1 MLKSPLSQHRSST
14 APSPTVHYAHLSP
27 RLSICP
33 TCASQNSKIAKP
45 SPRATQYVGVDAST
59 QWSPMSPKMNVD
71 GSKQDA
77 LELETDDSKPQ
88 PAAAAS
94 SYTTIEAEGEKA
106 PPPSKPASIAE
117 SPTMKRRQSQAV
129 DTGGTQTED
138 KTQTLPPKRVRSAR
152 TQVKVLPLR
161 YELCDVEDMVILIA
175 NMISELIQT
184 NDELP
189 LRTGVLTR
197 FHSRTPPGISVM
209 DYLHRLAK
217 HATLTPPLLLSMVY
231 YIDRLCALYPAFT
244 ITTLT
249 VHRFLITAATVAA
262 KGLSDS
268 FWNNATYAR
277 VGGVKVAELGLLEL
291 DFLYR
296 VDWRIVPNPEVLV
309 DYYRGLVERSEGEED
324 EDEEEDEEEDGEGR
338 EEGDKRRVATV
349 AIGSS
354 SPPTRLAD
362 ITYDSST
369 LQADL
374 ISFEAPE
381 LASGSKLARIGIYDL
396 AKSTWISST
405 SLTSMESFT
414 KGHAITF
421 FLSIDNNGSI
431 VGVSCKGSKIDAGQ
445 TRDFGPKVKLSK
457 SEKAKRPELNKPV
470 ILSPEGKLPEDIPEK
485 TLLQKYAVLIL
496 NATRKVDATNINGPQ
511 NREIS
516 TT

>member
-1 MLKSPLSQHRSST
+1 
-14 APSPTVHYAHLSP
+14 
-27 RLSICP
+27 
-33 TCASQNSKIAKP
+33 
-45 SPRATQYVGVDAST
+45 
-59 QWSPMSPKMNVD
+59 MNVD
-71 GSKQDA
+71 DSKKI
-77 LELETDDSKPQ
+77 LPELENEDSKSQ
-88 PAAAAS
+88 LSVTAS
-94 SYTTIEAEGEKA
+94 TSTAVETLHDRH
-106 PPPSKPASIAE
+106 PSKPAPIAE
-117 SPTMKRRQSQAV
+117 SPTMKRRQSVPFDISGSHTA
-129 DTGGTQTED
+129 D
-138 KTQTLPPKRVRSAR
+138 KSQILPPKRPRPAQ

-161 YELCDVEDMVILIA
+161 YELCEVEDMVILIA

-309 DYYRGLVERSEGEED
+309 DYYRGLVERSEGYVLEGDDELSIDRLVSEGDDEDDEDEENEED
-324 EDEEEDEEEDGEGR
+324 EDGGESREDSKSVAESRLHSPGNSQHHNTPPGLLQRGR
-338 EEGDKRRVATV
+338 MRVPSCVYLIFAP
-349 AIGSS
+349 ALIIGSLAAQS
-354 SPPTRLAD
+354 NSASVYIQEIGTSTRPTSLAKV
-362 ITYDSST
+362 TYDVST
-369 LQADL
+369 LQANL
-374 ISFEAPE
+374 TSFEVPG
-381 LASGSKLARIGIYDL
+381 LSGESKLARIGTYDP
-396 AKSTWISST
+396 AKSAWTSST
-405 SLTSMESFT
+405 SLTSMENFS
-414 KGHAITF
+414 KGYATTLL
-421 FLSIDNNGSI
+421 LSISDDGSI
-431 VGVSCKGSKIDAGQ
+431 IGVTCKGSKIDAGQ

-457 SEKAKRPELNKPV
+457 SGKGKRPELNKPV
-470 ILSPEGKLPEDIPEK
+470 VLSPEGKLPEEAPEK
-485 TLLQKYAVLIL
+485 TLLQKYAI
-496 NATRKVDATNINGPQ
+496 Q
-511 NREIS
+511 Y
-516 TT
+516 